1 MPVLASNNFQPEGD
15 GRRKSRCETYKARA
29 TVLLAFTNFQQY
41 NEHVNS
47 AGYFY
52 WHQATVPLLVRAR
65 APRQVRPQ
73 PRARAPRQVRPQ
85 PRARAQAQAP
95 G

>member
-1 MPVLASNNFQPEGD
+1 MCYPQALAVAQVCPPLNSNATTQTTSTSTVLAEQNAP
-15 GRRKSRCETYKARA
+15 
-29 TVLLAFTNFQQY
+29 LLR
-41 NEHVNS
+41 
-47 AGYFY
+47 

-85 PRARAQAQAP
+85 PRARAPRQVRSQPRAQAQAP